1 MSRIGSCGF
10 ESHPGHL
17 AVREKRRRVSGA
29 KSKRFVS
36 LLFHTGVQIPG
47 PHPGLEGDTDRA
59 RVMRFAD
66 VEDVARRSHEL
77 TDLLQAWCR
86 WKDD

>member
-1 MSRIGSCGF
+1 
-10 ESHPGHL
+10 
-17 AVREKRRRVSGA
+17 
-29 KSKRFVS
+29 
-36 LLFHTGVQIPG
+36 LLFHTGAQIPG
-47 PHPGLEGDTDRA
+47 PHLGLEGDTDTA

-66 VEDVARRSHEL
+66 VEDVARRTHEL